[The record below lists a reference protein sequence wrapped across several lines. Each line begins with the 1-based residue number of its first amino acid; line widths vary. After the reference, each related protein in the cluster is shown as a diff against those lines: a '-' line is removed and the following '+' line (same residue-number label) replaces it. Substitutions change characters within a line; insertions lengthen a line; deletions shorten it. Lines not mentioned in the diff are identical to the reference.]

1 MLQMFENQRLL
12 IIGTVWPEPNSSAA
26 GTRMMQL
33 IEFFQEEGAE
43 ITFACSA
50 SNLEYSE
57 DLQSLGIQTK
67 KIKVNDAGFDE
78 FISALNPSMVLFDRF
93 MTEEQF
99 GWRVAEQC
107 PNAFRILDTEDL
119 HSLRHG
125 RHKAFKEGRTF
136 ANENLYSDEARREIA
151 SIYRCDLSLI
161 ISEFEYELL
170 TGFFKIDSAILLYI
184 PFMMDNLNR
193 EKTGQL
199 PSFEDRAHFVSIGNF
214 LHEPNWDA
222 VRFLK
227 EEIWSLI
234 RKELPEAEMLIYGAY
249 SSAKVEQLHN
259 EREGFLIKGRAE
271 SAEKA
276 IKHSRLVLAPLRFGA
291 GLKGKLVDA
300 MRFGT
305 PSITTDIG
313 AEGLMM
319 DEQWGGAI
327 ANDPESFAEKAI
339 QLYQNK
345 SEWENTQQTGFD
357 LFDKLFDIKKHQK
370 DLKEK
375 LDSVLNNLDTHRKKN
390 FIGSMFLQNTL
401 QSYKYMS
408 KWIEEKNKN

>member
-1 MLQMFENQRLL
+1 MFENQRLL

-26 GTRMMQL
+26 GARMMQL

-57 DLQSLGIQTK
+57 DLESFGIQTK
-67 KIKVNDAGFDE
+67 KIKVNDACFDE
-78 FISALNPSMVLFDRF
+78 FISTLNPSLVLFDRF

-119 HSLRHG
+119 HSLRYG
-125 RHKAFKEGRTF
+125 RHKAFKVGRTF
-136 ANENLYSDEARREIA
+136 INEDLYSDEARREIA
-151 SIYRCDLSLI
+151 SIYRTDLSLI
-161 ISEFEYELL
+161 ISEFEFELL
-170 TGFFKIDSAILLYI
+170 TDFFKIDTAILHYV
-184 PFMMDNLNR
+184 PFMIKKLNIEEAAR
-193 EKTGQL
+193 L
-199 PSFEDRAHFVSIGNF
+199 PTFKERAHFVSIGNF

-227 EEIWSLI
+227 EEIWKLI
-234 RKELPEAEMLIYGAY
+234 RKELPKAEMHIYGAY

-259 EREGFLIKGRAE
+259 EQEGFLIKGRAE
-271 SAEKA
+271 SAEEV
-276 IKHSRLVLAPLRFGA
+276 IKRARMVLAPLRFGA

-313 AEGLMM
+313 AEGLSTHK
-319 DEQWGGAI
+319 EWGGAVE
-327 ANDPESFAEKAI
+327 NDPESFSKKAV

-345 SEWENTQQTGFD
+345 SKWENAQKNGFELFNQ
-357 LFDKLFDIKKHQK
+357 LFDKNKHK
-370 DLKEK
+370 IELKEK
-375 LDSVLNNLDTHRKKN
+375 LDFIFNNLKSHRKKN

-408 KWIEEKNKN
+408 KWIEEKNKKL